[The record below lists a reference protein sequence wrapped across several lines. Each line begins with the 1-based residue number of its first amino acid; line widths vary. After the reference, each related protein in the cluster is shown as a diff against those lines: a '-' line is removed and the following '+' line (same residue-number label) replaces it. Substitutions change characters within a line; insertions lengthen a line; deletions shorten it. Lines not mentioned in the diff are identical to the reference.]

1 MRTPLRPASRGAF
14 GGANAM
20 RARTR
25 AGLAQ
30 RDRVELGRCC
40 DLGVCHRLGAAGGL
54 VLRLWTLWW
63 RAWGDGG
70 CAGWGEDL
78 PSLTAVVGR
87 ARDYILVTTGLHLS
101 TAYTAFLT
109 RSPQCDVTAAVQHIF
124 IRVIPNTKASRG
136 RGGRSVSAIGARS
149 RGSAPSR
156 VRPDVPTRRQ
166 RTSSPTSIMCLG

>member
-109 RSPQCDVTAAVQHIF
+109 RSPQCDVTAGSCCSTTTYIYTC
-124 IRVIPNTKASRG
+124 NTKYESEPGA
-136 RGGRSVSAIGARS
+136 GGPISIRDRREIARIGAV
-149 RGSAPSR
+149 P
-156 VRPDVPTRRQ
+156 RPPGCPHTAAAH
-166 RTSSPTSIMCLG
+166 